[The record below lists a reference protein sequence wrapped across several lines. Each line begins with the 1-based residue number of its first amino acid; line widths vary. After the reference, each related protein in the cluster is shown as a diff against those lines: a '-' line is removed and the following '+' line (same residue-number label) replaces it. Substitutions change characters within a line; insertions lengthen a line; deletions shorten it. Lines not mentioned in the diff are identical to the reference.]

1 MQRRKHES
9 LSLPY
14 LSTFYSKSII
24 PPCLIYSYLIT
35 KRVVGPVC
43 ASECFSVHLI
53 NVIQT
58 NGGFRL
64 VPANYYL
71 ETDIRSGI
79 KIFGLTVVQVTEKYF
94 RYEKWCCAGL
104 RNVDASFAFLVLTSL

>member
-1 MQRRKHES
+1 MQRRKHEF

-14 LSTFYSKSII
+14 LSTFSQIDYSPLLTILLPHK
-24 PPCLIYSYLIT
+24 

-43 ASECFSVHLI
+43 ASECFSVQLI
-53 NVIQT
+53 NVVQT

-71 ETDIRSGI
+71 ETDVRSGI
-79 KIFGLTVVQVTEKYF
+79 KIVGLTVVQVTEKYF
-94 RYEKWCCAGL
+94 RYEKRCVAGL